1 MSYLGN
7 TPGVSSQRL
16 VTEVTATA
24 GQTEFFPTNGYSL
37 GYIDVLL
44 NGVELRAGVD
54 FTATDGVKVTLVSP
68 AALNDE
74 VKLKAWLPR
83 GLSDGY
89 LKSETDALIDEAVAA
104 IPNPVAMSLIF
115 GG

>member
-1 MSYLGN
+1 MAYLGN
-7 TPGVSSQRL
+7 TPGASSQRL
-16 VTEVTATA
+16 VTEVVATS

-44 NGVELRAGVD
+44 NGVELKVGTD

-89 LKSETDALIDEAVAA
+89 LKSETDAKINEAIAA